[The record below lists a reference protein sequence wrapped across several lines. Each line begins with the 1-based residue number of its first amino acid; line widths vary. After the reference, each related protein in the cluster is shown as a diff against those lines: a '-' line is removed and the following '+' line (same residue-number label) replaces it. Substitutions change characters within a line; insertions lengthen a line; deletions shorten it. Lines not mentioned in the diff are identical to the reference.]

1 MKRIFTIILTSL
13 VSLTCLAQAQ
23 VTIVSRKEKL
33 ADFPTKTMK
42 VVLPGEDYVSMAL
55 REALRNAWSV
65 SAYEFCGPAEF
76 NALKE
81 KDGYYFMVPYKNEG
95 KKYDGITYLT
105 VVKSGAKEL
114 GDMMELATMPLAP
127 GDEPLGRE
135 GAYMPA
141 ILDVM
146 QRHIERSLVEGS
158 KNISSMVE
166 KAPKAIT
173 MDLVIDEC
181 DLGSGISEKLRA
193 KKLQGVV
200 KSSAEAAAIFQD
212 AAARTEVG
220 YTISPTEPGTGAVCY
235 KMLFDARTHSLYYF
249 EKHKI
254 SESNGRGFLK
264 KDISKLTAGRK

>member
-1 MKRIFTIILTSL
+1 MKRILTIILTSL

-23 VTIVSRKEKL
+23 VTIVSKKEKI

-42 VVLPGEDYVSMAL
+42 VVLPDNGYVSQAL
-55 REALRNAWSV
+55 REALRNAWSL
-65 SAYEFCGPAEF
+65 SAFEFCGPEDF
-76 NALKE
+76 ERLKE
-81 KDGYYFMVPYKNEG
+81 KESFYFMVPYKNEG

-105 VVKSGAKEL
+105 VVKGGAKQL
-114 GDMMELATMPLAP
+114 SDMTELATMPLAP
-127 GDEPLGRE
+127 ADKPLGRE

-146 QRHIERSLVEGS
+146 QRYIEKSLVDGFKS
-158 KNISSMVE
+158 MGSMVE
-166 KAPKAIT
+166 KAPKAST
-173 MDLVIDEC
+173 MDLVIDES
-181 DLGSGISEKLRA
+181 DLGSGINEKTRQ

-200 KSSAEAAAIFQD
+200 KSTADAAAILQD
-212 AAARTEVG
+212 ATPKTEVG
-220 YTISPTEPGTGAVCY
+220 YTISPTEPGDGAVCY
-235 KMLFDARTHSLYYF
+235 KLLFDARTHSLYYF